1 MLRLKGGDDW
11 QRKLEDALRHRACK
25 LLLVA
30 NPTSVDRQGVRNE
43 IQIASEVARKL
54 KDQAFIIPLRLA
66 PFQAPFLIAQAQY
79 IDFQRGW
86 ARGLAE
92 LLDTL
97 EQTYK
102 LPRAAIDGSS
112 IWRDIHLI
120 HTKETVAA
128 PERLISNWLPIH
140 EAPDEVVYYDFKP
153 GISIGAA
160 QARIAEAPWP
170 VVPFRRGFLSFAPIH
185 DLQHHFGPQ
194 LPLVVEG
201 ERNLD
206 EFLDEGWPTL
216 GIERLDARNR
226 FSDLIRQAF
235 ERLFKMRGLQGY
247 ALSGGQ
253 LAWWG
258 PPNVAPEGRISFR
271 WGDTAGLRQIQGVSA
286 KRGMQCS
293 MARHAACVAKL
304 VRRRARCA
312 RCTCELRPE
321 FAARIAADLLDV
333 SGEYAARC

>member
-1 MLRLKGGDDW
+1 VLRLKGGDDW

-128 PERLISNWLPIH
+128 PERLISNWLAIN
-140 EAPDEVVYYDFKP
+140 EAPEE
-153 GISIGAA
+153 AA
-160 QARIAEAPWP
+160 A
-170 VVPFRRGFLSFAPIH
+170 VC
-185 DLQHHFGPQ
+185 
-194 LPLVVEG
+194 
-201 ERNLD
+201 
-206 EFLDEGWPTL
+206 L
-216 GIERLDARNR
+216 G
-226 FSDLIRQAF
+226 
-235 ERLFKMRGLQGY
+235 Y
-247 ALSGGQ
+247 
-253 LAWWG
+253 
-258 PPNVAPEGRISFR
+258 
-271 WGDTAGLRQIQGVSA
+271 TA
-286 KRGMQCS
+286 KRSRSSAYDASALEALCAWRE
-293 MARHAACVAKL
+293 AR
-304 VRRRARCA
+304 RRRAGRTLA
-312 RCTCELRPE
+312 RAPAPTGRRGKLRGRLSGSLELRSDRE
-321 FAARIAADLLDV
+321 SRA
-333 SGEYAARC
+333 SGEVRSSWIRVRRLRLSGHGAVAIGRAKGYEILSVSRT